1 MHEVL
6 KLLNE
11 LLPAIDRD
19 LNVPLN
25 SNKEDFLVNEPN
37 FLQKFG
43 RDLVPILIEVSSLYE
58 ILELLLYPPF
68 DSVTITIGVH
78 YGAGG

>member
-11 LLPAIDRD
+11 LLPAIARD
-19 LNVPLN
+19 LNVSIN
-25 SNKEDFLVNEPN
+25 SDKEDFLVNEPN

-43 RDLVPILIEVSSLYE
+43 MDLVPILIEVGSLYV
-58 ILELLLYPPF
+58 ILKLLCLP
-68 DSVTITIGVH
+68 SV
-78 YGAGG
+78 

>member
-11 LLPAIDRD
+11 LLPAIARD
-19 LNVPLN
+19 LNVSIN
-25 SNKEDFLVNEPN
+25 SDKEDFLVNEPN

-43 RDLVPILIEVSSLYE
+43 MDLVPILIEVGSLYV
-58 ILELLLYPPF
+58 ILKLLCLP
-68 DSVTITIGVH
+68 SI
-78 YGAGG
+78 

>member
-11 LLPAIDRD
+11 LLPAIARD
-19 LNVPLN
+19 LNVSIN
-25 SNKEDFLVNEPN
+25 SDKEDFLVNEPN

-43 RDLVPILIEVSSLYE
+43 MDLVPILIEVGSLYV
-58 ILELLLYPPF
+58 IVKLLCLP
-68 DSVTITIGVH
+68 SI
-78 YGAGG
+78 